1 MFEDGSNLVS
11 SFQSSDVQFSRMNSK
26 RYVELEHFLM
36 HFSNESYLVDPAS
49 GDKLMSKM
57 SICSG
62 LPDIANFSN
71 KPYRIFRIDLS
82 NKPIFPVFF

>member
-49 GDKLMSKM
+49 GDKLMSK
-57 SICSG
+57 I
-62 LPDIANFSN
+62 
-71 KPYRIFRIDLS
+71 KPC
-82 NKPIFPVFF
+82 K

>member
-1 MFEDGSNLVS
+1 
-11 SFQSSDVQFSRMNSK
+11 
-26 RYVELEHFLM
+26 M

-49 GDKLMSKM
+49 GDKLMSERERGERERERERERLM

-71 KPYRIFRIDLS
+71 KPYRIFQIDLS